1 MRMVSVSTP
10 AETLTLERRLR
21 GLVNQ
26 AHGLT
31 SNAAKPYR
39 IQFEG

>member
-1 MRMVSVSTP
+1 MY
-10 AETLTLERRLR
+10 R

-31 SNAAKPYR
+31 PNAAKPYP

>member
-1 MRMVSVSTP
+1 MP
-10 AETLTLERRLR
+10 YPLAEILTLERTLC

-31 SNAAKPYR
+31 PAAAKPYR